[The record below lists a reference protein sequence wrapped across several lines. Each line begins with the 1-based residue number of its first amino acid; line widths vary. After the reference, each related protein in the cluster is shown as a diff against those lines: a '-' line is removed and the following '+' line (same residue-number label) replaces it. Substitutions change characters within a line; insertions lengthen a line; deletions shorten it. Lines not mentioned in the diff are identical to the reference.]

1 MTSAFIPVITITLGM
16 SADQQT
22 FQISFPKE
30 TQAECLNDAEK
41 FEVPL
46 PFISNQAQCLPQL
59 APSSNKD
66 DNILKTYRI

>member
-1 MTSAFIPVITITLGM
+1 MTSAFVLVITITLGM
-16 SADQQT
+16 GSDQQT

-46 PFISNQAQCLPQL
+46 PFISTQAQC
-59 APSSNKD
+59 
-66 DNILKTYRI
+66 